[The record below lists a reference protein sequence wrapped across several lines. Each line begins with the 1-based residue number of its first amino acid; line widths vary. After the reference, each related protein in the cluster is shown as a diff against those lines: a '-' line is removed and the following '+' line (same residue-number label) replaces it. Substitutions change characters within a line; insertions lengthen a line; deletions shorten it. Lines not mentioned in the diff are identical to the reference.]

1 MQSEKNFITIL
12 DETFIQYEPYG
23 VVFVLGAWNY
33 PVQLTLSPV
42 VGAITAGNCVI
53 LKPSELAPKTAT
65 VIQKLIPKYLDN
77 VSTKIMCVINPSFYN
92 SKANV

>member
-1 MQSEKNFITIL
+1 M
-12 DETFIQYEPYG
+12 
-23 VVFVLGAWNY
+23 
-33 PVQLTLSPV
+33 QLTLSPV

-77 VSTKIMCVINPSFYN
+77 VSISILCL
-92 SKANV
+92 